1 MASAYFKNLTSQGV
15 PFMDGR
21 DRGDI
26 NDLVNEDLHVE
37 DYGYIRGKKGEYAVI
52 AFREYPKNFY
62 FGGMVLTDILHR
74 IDRDNMKEQLL
85 GETMRLSMKDAKE
98 PDRDGN
104 IYQYMVVDFI

>member
-1 MASAYFKNLTSQGV
+1 MASAYFKNLTNQGI
-15 PFMDGR
+15 PFMNDR

-26 NDLVNEDLHVE
+26 NDLVNKDLHIE

-52 AFREYPKNFY
+52 AFREYPNNFY

-74 IDRDNMKEQLL
+74 IDKDDMKEQLL
-85 GETMRLSMKDAKE
+85 GEILRLSMKEAKD

-104 IYQYMVVDFI
+104 KYQYMVVDFI